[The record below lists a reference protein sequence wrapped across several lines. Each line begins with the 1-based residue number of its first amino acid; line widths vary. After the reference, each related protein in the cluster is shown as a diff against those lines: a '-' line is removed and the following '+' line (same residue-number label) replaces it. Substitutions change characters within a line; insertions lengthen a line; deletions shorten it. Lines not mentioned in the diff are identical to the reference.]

1 MYQTF
6 QLVKPF
12 AKIPAR
18 SLITAGAYFV
28 RNVHTLYVT
37 SIFAASR
44 PKKALVERQK
54 TAKII
59 SRLRLLWLPSDVSR
73 STCSLISIRA
83 ESDYTQSDV

>member
-28 RNVHTLYVT
+28 RNRGCDYFGFLPTYRVLRARLYRSGPRATIPRAT
-37 SIFAASR
+37 SDHAMTEEDNS
-44 PKKALVERQK
+44 
-54 TAKII
+54 
-59 SRLRLLWLPSDVSR
+59 
-73 STCSLISIRA
+73 
-83 ESDYTQSDV
+83 

>member
-28 RNVHTLYVT
+28 RNINICGQSPQESPSGKAKNSEDYLAVAITLASFRRIAFYVLAY
-37 SIFAASR
+37 IDPGR
-44 PKKALVERQK
+44 ERLYPER
-54 TAKII
+54 
-59 SRLRLLWLPSDVSR
+59 RLIMR
-73 STCSLISIRA
+73 
-83 ESDYTQSDV
+83 